1 MSTLRTVV
9 AETATPTPF
18 SSPTILRYPQRGFSL
33 ANRRIKA
40 PTDESSGGRPGPVL
54 AYVQRRATSRA
65 VPTNN
70 LSGLTKKQAHAA
82 DSNERLNTARKARSA
97 RNNLGRAPTAK
108 RARADPAP
116 PGTQTTTANDPPS
129 PESTKE

>member
-9 AETATPTPF
+9 AETATPRPF

-54 AYVQRRATSRA
+54 AYVQRRATSRRCQ
-65 VPTNN
+65 PNN
-70 LSGLTKKQAHAA
+70 VSGLTKKQAHAA
-82 DSNERLNTARKARSA
+82 RGNERLNTARKARSA
-97 RNNLGRAPTAK
+97 RDNLGRT
-108 RARADPAP
+108 D
-116 PGTQTTTANDPPS
+116 
-129 PESTKE
+129 